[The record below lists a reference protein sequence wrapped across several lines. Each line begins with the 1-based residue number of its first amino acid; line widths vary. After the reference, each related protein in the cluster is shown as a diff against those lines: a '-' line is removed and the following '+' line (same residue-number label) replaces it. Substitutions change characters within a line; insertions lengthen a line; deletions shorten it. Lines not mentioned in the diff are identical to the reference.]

1 MSLNLT
7 FGSTADDDTARA
19 WLAELN
25 ATLATHGQPAHREP
39 SVPLQAWSFKR
50 RVQPLL
56 DAAEATAGAWAVLEG
71 VTWSDAVFVP
81 RPLPT
86 VLRAPDG
93 LTVASLPAPVL
104 PAPALPVLA
113 QPVLA
118 PPVLAEPSLAPPA
131 AGTPGDHPEE
141 DTVASVGGVS
151 G

>member
-93 LTVASLPAPVL
+93 LTVASLPAL
-104 PAPALPVLA
+104 
-113 QPVLA
+113 
-118 PPVLAEPSLAPPA
+118 LAELTRLAAALAAQHPDPDHPQREATAQLSAAA
-131 AGTPGDHPEE
+131 AGAAAAGC
-141 DTVASVGGVS
+141 ALWAR
-151 G
+151 